1 MSNTKY
7 LHIYDYIK
15 NNILNETFKHGTKL
29 PSENSLKLQFNV
41 SRNTIRRALQRLAL
55 EGLVS
60 SVHGSGVFVMQKEP
74 FSFNVGGLESFTETS
89 LNNNLTKKTTIA
101 IFEHLVCDNKL
112 SNLTNFKV
120 GANVL
125 KIYRIRTIDNEDI
138 ILDINYFNTD
148 LIKGIT
154 SDISK
159 SSIYK
164 FIENTLN
171 LKISGAKKIISIEK
185 ASKDDIK
192 YLNLTKNSL
201 VAIITNYVYLED
213 GTLFEYTESRHK
225 ADRFTFKAFAKR
237 LY

>member
-1 MSNTKY
+1 MSNAKY
-7 LHIYDYIK
+7 LNIYNYIK
-15 NNILNETFKHGTKL
+15 DNILNETFKHGAKL

-41 SRNTIRRALQRLAL
+41 SRNTVRRAIERLAL
-55 EGLVS
+55 EGMVS
-60 SVHGSGVFVMQKEP
+60 SVHGSGVFVMEKEP

-89 LNNNLTKKTTIA
+89 ITNNLIKETNIP
-101 IFEHLVCDNKL
+101 IFEHLICDEKT

-120 GANVL
+120 GDNLL
-125 KIYRIRTIDNEDI
+125 KIYRIRKIDKEDI

-148 LIKGIT
+148 LINGIT
-154 SDISK
+154 LDISK
-159 SSIYK
+159 SSIYN
-164 FIENTLN
+164 FIENKLL
-171 LKISGAKKIISIEK
+171 LKISGAKKIISIKK

-192 YLNLTKNSL
+192 YLHLSKNSL

-225 ADRFTFKAFAKR
+225 PDRFIFKTFAKR